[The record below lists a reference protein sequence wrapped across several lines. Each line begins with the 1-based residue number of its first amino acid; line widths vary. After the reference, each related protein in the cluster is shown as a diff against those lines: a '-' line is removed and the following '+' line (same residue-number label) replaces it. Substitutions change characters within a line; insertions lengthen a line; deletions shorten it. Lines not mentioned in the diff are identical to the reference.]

1 MRTNVRT
8 ERLGGEQFDPSFEQ
22 RFQEE
27 GQLHERI
34 KRLGPRLELHQHID
48 ITLAPL
54 LLADKGAKYAQAA
67 HPKGADVTVMLVQ
80 ECQDLLFCLYC
91 HDTPMGFDWYE

>member
-8 ERLGGEQFDPSFEQ
+8 QRLRGEQFDLSFEQ
-22 RFQEE
+22 RFQKE

-48 ITLAPL
+48 ITLVPL
-54 LLADKGAKYAQAA
+54 LPTGKGAKYA
-67 HPKGADVTVMLVQ
+67 
-80 ECQDLLFCLYC
+80 
-91 HDTPMGFDWYE
+91 

>member
-67 HPKGADVTVMLVQ
+67 DSKGADMASMLVQ
-80 ECQDLLFCLYC
+80 EC
-91 HDTPMGFDWYE
+91 

>member
-8 ERLGGEQFDPSFEQ
+8 QRLRGEQFDLSFEQ
-22 RFQEE
+22 RFQKE

-48 ITLAPL
+48 ITLVPL
-54 LLADKGAKYAQAA
+54 LPTDKRAKYA
-67 HPKGADVTVMLVQ
+67 
-80 ECQDLLFCLYC
+80 
-91 HDTPMGFDWYE
+91 